1 MREAVHRNR
10 PSARDASAGT
20 VITTGTFDGVHR
32 GHLAVIETLV
42 REAERRR
49 LQSVVITFDPHPLRV
64 VRPEAAPR
72 LLTTGPEKERLLLA
86 AGADRVITLPFTSE
100 LAAYPPSQ
108 FVEEILIERY
118 GMKELVIGYDHGFGR
133 GRSGDVGALRELGE
147 ELGFDVV
154 VVQALTVDDA
164 PISSSRIRRALEDG
178 DVVAAAKGLGR
189 AYAVTGTV
197 VRGAGQGRA
206 LGVPTANIAL
216 PDPEKLVPRS
226 GIYAV
231 RATARDQT
239 HDGVLHV
246 GPRPTFPGL
255 PPSIEVHILDFDA
268 ELYGETVTVA
278 FCDRIRDVLAFDSP
292 DALVRAMREDIDAA
306 RRILG
311 SGGGGCKE
319 RMG

>member
-1 MREAVHRNR
+1 GPSPCTARRHPRARRSPSCTAAPWPPSARSTAAGPVRERCSTMREAVHRNR

-100 LAAYPPSQ
+100 LAAYPPRQ

-231 RATARDQT
+231 
-239 HDGVLHV
+239 
-246 GPRPTFPGL
+246 
-255 PPSIEVHILDFDA
+255 
-268 ELYGETVTVA
+268 
-278 FCDRIRDVLAFDSP
+278 
-292 DALVRAMREDIDAA
+292 
-306 RRILG
+306 
-311 SGGGGCKE
+311 
-319 RMG
+319 